1 MRYSRPGPKPVRR
14 PIRVGL
20 ADLDSSGWLASR
32 CSKIPLTRGVDVLVD
47 VDTKVPVRSHGSAC
61 RPVVHLCVQRGE
73 REDGGVARRLLEE
86 LGAAVGL
93 AHVVVDPEVMASYGI
108 DWTGRFRGNPSAVV
122 RPGDGAEVAA
132 VVAVCKEAGV
142 ALVPQGG
149 NTGLVGG
156 GVPLDGEVVLSL
168 RRLAGVT
175 DVDGL
180 GGQLSVGAG
189 TTVAAVQAAAASAGW
204 SYGVDLASR
213 DSATI
218 GGTIATNAGGLQVL
232 RYGSTRAQ
240 LVGFEAVL
248 GTGETV
254 SHMGG
259 LIKDNTGYDL
269 GGLLCGSEGTLG
281 VVTAAR
287 VRLVPENP
295 ERVTTI
301 LAFSST
307 GAAIDAASLL
317 RRSLPELQSLEL
329 FLQAGLDLVCRT
341 SGIAPPFPGEH
352 RVYLLAETASQ
363 HDPMLAMAEVLYSV
377 AAVEDVAVATEP
389 ARRAELWRYR
399 EGHTEAINT
408 LGAPHKFDV
417 TLPAPMLATFIDDVS
432 EVVRAVDPRATTWLF
447 GHVGDGNVH
456 VNVTGL
462 EPNDSTVDDSVMHHV
477 AELGGSISS
486 EHGIGR
492 AKRSWL
498 HLNRSH
504 AELSAFRRLK
514 TALDPAGIMNPNVL
528 LPAGS

>member
-1 MRYSRPGPKPVRR
+1 MSPSLVEKLRAVVGP
-14 PIRVGL
+14 
-20 ADLDSSGWLASR
+20 
-32 CSKIPLTRGVDVLVD
+32 
-47 VDTKVPVRSHGSAC
+47 
-61 RPVVHLCVQRGE
+61 
-73 REDGGVARRLLEE
+73 
-86 LGAAVGL
+86 
-93 AHVVVDPEVMASYGI
+93 AHVVVDPEVMTSYGI
-108 DWTGRFRGNPSAVV
+108 DWTGRFRGQPSAVA

-132 VVAVCKEAGV
+132 IVAVCNEAGA

-156 GVPLDGEVVLSL
+156 GVPLAGEVVLSL

-175 DVDGL
+175 QVDSL

-189 TTVAAVQAAAASAGW
+189 TTIADVQAAAASAGW
-204 SYGVDLASR
+204 AYGVDLASR
-213 DSATI
+213 DTATI

-232 RYGSTRAQ
+232 RHGSTRAQ

-287 VRLVPENP
+287 VRLIPQSP
-295 ERVTTI
+295 ERVTSI

-307 GAAIDAASLL
+307 AAAVNGASIL
-317 RRSLPELQSLEL
+317 RKSLPELQSLEF
-329 FLQAGLDLVCRT
+329 FLQSGLNLVCRA
-341 SGIAPPFPGEH
+341 SGIAAPFPGEH
-352 RVYLLAETASQ
+352 WAYLLAEAASQ
-363 HDPMLAMAEVLYSV
+363 HDPMAAMAAVLNSL
-377 AAVEDVAVATEP
+377 AAVEDVAVATDP
-389 ARRAELWRYR
+389 ARRAQLWRYR
-399 EGHTEAINT
+399 EAHTEAINT
-408 LGAPHKFDV
+408 LGAPHKLDV
-417 TLPAPMLATFIDDVS
+417 TLPAPTLAAFID
-432 EVVRAVDPRATTWLF
+432 EVPDIVRAADPGSATWLF

-462 EPNDSTVDDSVMHHV
+462 EPEDSAVDDRVMHYV

-486 EHGIGR
+486 EHGIGT
-492 AKRSWL
+492 AKRPWL
-498 HLNRSH
+498 HLNRSE

-514 TALDPAGIMNPNVL
+514 TALDPAGILNPNVL
-528 LPAGS
+528 LPAG

>member
-1 MRYSRPGPKPVRR
+1 MSPSLVEKLRAVVGP
-14 PIRVGL
+14 
-20 ADLDSSGWLASR
+20 
-32 CSKIPLTRGVDVLVD
+32 
-47 VDTKVPVRSHGSAC
+47 
-61 RPVVHLCVQRGE
+61 
-73 REDGGVARRLLEE
+73 
-86 LGAAVGL
+86 
-93 AHVVVDPEVMASYGI
+93 AHVVVDPEVMTSYGI
-108 DWTGRFRGNPSAVV
+108 DWTGRFRGQPSAVA

-132 VVAVCKEAGV
+132 IVAVCNEAGA

-156 GVPLDGEVVLSL
+156 GVPLAGEVVLSL

-175 DVDGL
+175 QVDSL

-189 TTVAAVQAAAASAGW
+189 TTIADVQAAAASAGW
-204 SYGVDLASR
+204 AYGVDLASR
-213 DSATI
+213 DTATI

-232 RYGSTRAQ
+232 RHGSTRAQ

-287 VRLVPENP
+287 VRLIPQSP
-295 ERVTTI
+295 ERVTSI

-307 GAAIDAASLL
+307 AAAVDGASIL
-317 RRSLPELQSLEL
+317 RKSLPELQSLEF
-329 FLQAGLDLVCRT
+329 FLQSGLNLVCRA
-341 SGIAPPFPGEH
+341 SGIAAPFPGEH
-352 RVYLLAETASQ
+352 WAYLLAEAASQ
-363 HDPMLAMAEVLYSV
+363 HDPMAAMAAVLNSL
-377 AAVEDVAVATEP
+377 AAVEDVAVATDP
-389 ARRAELWRYR
+389 ARRAQLWRYR
-399 EGHTEAINT
+399 EAHTEAINT
-408 LGAPHKFDV
+408 LGAPHKLDV
-417 TLPAPMLATFIDDVS
+417 TLPAPTLAAFID
-432 EVVRAVDPRATTWLF
+432 EVPDIVRAADPGSATWLF

-462 EPNDSTVDDSVMHHV
+462 EPEDSAVDDRVMHYV

-486 EHGIGR
+486 EHGIGT
-492 AKRSWL
+492 AKRPWL
-498 HLNRSH
+498 HLNRSE

-514 TALDPAGIMNPNVL
+514 TALDPAGILNPNVL
-528 LPAGS
+528 LPAG

>member
-1 MRYSRPGPKPVRR
+1 MSTCF
-14 PIRVGL
+14 L
-20 ADLDSSGWLASR
+20 ADLES
-32 CSKIPLTRGVDVLVD
+32 
-47 VDTKVPVRSHGSAC
+47 
-61 RPVVHLCVQRGE
+61 
-73 REDGGVARRLLEE
+73 
-86 LGAAVGL
+86 AVGP

-108 DWTGRFRGNPSAVV
+108 DWTGRFRGHPRAVV
-122 RPGDGAEVAA
+122 RPADTSEVAA
-132 VVAVCKEAGV
+132 VVAVCKEAGA

-156 GVPLDGEVVLSL
+156 GVPLAGEVVLSL

-175 DVDGL
+175 DVDPL

-189 TTVAAVQAAAASAGW
+189 TAVADLQAAAASAGW
-204 SYGVDLASR
+204 AYGVDLASR
-213 DSATI
+213 HSATI

-232 RYGSTRAQ
+232 RHGSTRAQ

-248 GTGETV
+248 GTGDTV

-287 VRLVPENP
+287 VRLVPQSP

-301 LAFSST
+301 VAFSSI
-307 GAAIDAASLL
+307 GAAVDAASLL
-317 RRSLPELQSLEL
+317 RRSLPELQSLEF
-329 FLQAGLDLVCRT
+329 FLQPGLDLVCRA
-341 SGIAPPFPGEH
+341 SGIAAPFTGEH
-352 RVYLLAETASQ
+352 RAYLLAEAASQ
-363 HDPMLAMAEVLYSV
+363 HDPMAAMAAVLDSL

-389 ARRAELWRYR
+389 TRRAQLWRYR

-408 LGAPHKFDV
+408 LGAPHKLDV
-417 TLPAPMLATFIDDVS
+417 TLPAPVLASFIDQVPD
-432 EVVRAVDPRATTWLF
+432 VVRTADPVATTWLF

-462 EPNDSTVDDSVMHHV
+462 EPDDLTVDDCVMLQV

-486 EHGIGR
+486 EHGIGT
-492 AKRSWL
+492 AKRPWL
-498 HLNRSH
+498 HLNRSE

-514 TALDPAGIMNPNVL
+514 TALDPAGILNPNVL
-528 LPAGS
+528 LPATS